1 MGAFVIDFVIIYLWR
16 AVARIFLL
24 LKTSKWKR
32 HPAVVSDVITPPAK
46 TPGAFVDISYQFLE
60 LNRQFGGVSRV
71 PFLVWSSAEQYAR
84 VMLNNTS
91 ITVRVDPANPERS
104 VFFGQDEHA

>member
-1 MGAFVIDFVIIYLWR
+1 MGAFVIDFIVIFLWR

-24 LKTSKWKR
+24 AKSSKWKR
-32 HPAVVSDVITPPAK
+32 HTAVVSDVVTPPAR
-46 TPGAFVDISYQFLE
+46 TPGAFVEISYRFSE
-60 LNRQFGGVSRV
+60 LDRQFGGVSKV

-84 VMLNNTS
+84 TMRSSTS

-104 VFFGQDEHA
+104 VFFSQDQYA